1 MSRGIGE
8 FNQIQEQIPEWA
20 AVIIALLT
28 QLGDIWFLALVLT
41 VAYWIGVPNR
51 DDIGAVAGV
60 WLAGMGLYKGLK
72 EIFGF
77 PRPDEPLL
85 DPELLPVGVQQLYEA
100 TAFASGY
107 GFPSGHAVNTTI
119 VFFGLAHVL
128 TVSTRRRRFAVA
140 AGLVATV
147 AFSRVA
153 LGVHYLVD
161 VVVGFAVGALLL
173 LSVQALSNRLTD
185 RTTVAFAAAI
195 VFGGFFVVTSDVAM
209 ESVFILAAS
218 LGAFAGW
225 QLIVLGRRLVAVDLP
240 SQAARPVALHGGLA
254 ALTLA
259 PLVGT
264 FELFPVLSVYVA
276 GGLAGLATALVVTIP
291 VLRHSPHARRAGVS
305 LAFWLRAALAGL
317 RYLLSPRTWRRA
329 LSALSECA
337 ERVRNRVRNE

>member
-8 FNQIQEQIPEWA
+8 FGPIQEYIPEWA

-41 VAYWIGVPNR
+41 VAYWVGSPNR

-77 PRPDEPLL
+77 PRPDQPLL
-85 DPELLPVGVQQLYEA
+85 DPELLPFGVQQLYEA

-119 VFFGLAHVL
+119 VFFGLASVL

-147 AFSRVA
+147 SFCRVA

-161 VVVGFAVGALLL
+161 VVAGVAVGALLL
-173 LSVQALSNRLTD
+173 LAVQALASRQGVD
-185 RTTVAFAAAI
+185 RPTIAFAAAI
-195 VFGGFFVVTSDVAM
+195 VFSGFFVTTSDAMM
-209 ESVFILAAS
+209 ESILILAAS

-225 QLIVLGRRLVAVDLP
+225 QLIVLGRRLVAADLP
-240 SQAARPVALHGGLA
+240 SQAIRLLAIRATLA
-254 ALTLA
+254 ALALT
-259 PLVGT
+259 PLVAT
-264 FELFPVLSVYVA
+264 FELFPLLSMYTA
-276 GGLAGLATALVVTIP
+276 AGLAGLVTALVVTIP
-291 VLRHSPHARRAGVS
+291 VVRHSKHASRV
-305 LAFWLRAALAGL
+305 AAVF
-317 RYLLSPRTWRRA
+317 LS
-329 LSALSECA
+329 
-337 ERVRNRVRNE
+337 